1 MTTLGRISFA
11 PLTHSTLGFERFFDD
26 VERLM
31 NLDASKIVSNFPPH
45 NILKLDDN
53 VYVVELAVAG
63 FAKTD
68 IEITLEGN
76 NLVVKGSAKEL
87 DLEEGTFIHKG
98 IANRNFTREF
108 KLADKIEIKDAELTN
123 GMLKIWLENMIKAQ
137 DLIKKIPLVSKDE

>member
-1 MTTLGRISFA
+1 MTY
-11 PLTHSTLGFERFFDD
+11 LTPMFDF
-26 VERLM
+26 R
-31 NLDASKIVSNFPPH
+31 
-45 NILKLDDN
+45 KLDPFAVGFDEVFKDLQEMTKNTAKHLTAYPPYNIRQIKDN
-53 VYVVELAVAG
+53 KYVIEMAVAG

-108 KLADKIEIKDAELTN
+108 KLADKIEIKDAELAN

-137 DLIKKIPLVSKDE
+137 ELVKKIPLVSKDE